1 MRSRK
6 TQSSSNPPLP
16 APAGPLFDPPVYP
29 LAPEQRRLFELHEA
43 EVRSAVAA
51 VLEEAARDEGA
62 KERRRRAGAGGR
74 RAGMISSRW
83 HATGAAPYLRLSGR
97 WLGAAGFELGQ
108 SYEVEVGPGRLVIR
122 AV

>member
-6 TQSSSNPPLP
+6 TQSSNPPLQS
-16 APAGPLFDPPVYP
+16 PAGPLFDPPVYP
-29 LAPEQRRLFELHEA
+29 LSPEQQRLFELHEA
-43 EVRSAVAA
+43 EVRSAVSA
-51 VLEEAARDEGA
+51 VLEEAAREESV
-62 KERRRRAGAGGR
+62 KERRRRAGAAGR

-97 WLGAAGFELGQ
+97 WLGAAGFDLGQ
-108 SYEVEVGPGRLVIR
+108 SYEVEVGLGRLVIR

>member
-6 TQSSSNPPLP
+6 TQSSNPPLP
-16 APAGPLFDPPVYP
+16 APAGPLFDPPLYP
-29 LAPEQRRLFELHEA
+29 LAPEQQRLFELHEA
-43 EVRSAVAA
+43 EVRSAVSA
-51 VLEEAARDEGA
+51 VLEEAAREEGV
-62 KERRRRAGAGGR
+62 KERRRRAGATGR

-97 WLGAAGFELGQ
+97 WLGAAGFDLGQ

>member
-6 TQSSSNPPLP
+6 TQSSNPPLP

-29 LAPEQRRLFELHEA
+29 LAPEQQRLFELHEA
-43 EVRSAVAA
+43 EVRSAVSA
-51 VLEEAARDEGA
+51 VLEEAAREEVV
-62 KERRRRAGAGGR
+62 KERRR

-97 WLGAAGFELGQ
+97 WLGAAGFDLGQ
-108 SYEVEVGPGRLVIR
+108 SYEVEVGLGRLVIR